1 MYRRNSYKLSIVLFL
16 AYVMGTATLWSQ
28 TQEQIDQF
36 NKERRAF
43 FTEKLELT
51 DAESKAFWP
60 LYEDFAN
67 RKMKLAEDER
77 NTYGYANK
85 NADHLSDKEIRE
97 TLSKAFRLKEEQL
110 ALEKDFYQN
119 KFMTA
124 LPPKKVMKLGQVE
137 WDFRRYLMR
146 KLREQRDEERNR
158 EGGGRIGGDGSIG
171 SNSWDPGSW
180 GPGAGDAIRGGPY
193 SGNVYKGDPSNEGT
207 SPRHGPHEL
216 CPPPAAL

>member
-1 MYRRNSYKLSIVLFL
+1 MNKRIIYKLSAFLLLFSFSGMGILL
-16 AYVMGTATLWSQ
+16 AQ

-36 NKERRAF
+36 NKERKAY

-67 RKMKLAEDER
+67 RKMKLVEDEQ
-77 NTYGYANK
+77 NTYGYAHK
-85 NADHLSDKEIRE
+85 NADHLSDKEIKE
-97 TLSKAFRLKEEQL
+97 TLAKAFRLKEEQL

-124 LPPKKVMKLGQVE
+124 LPAKKVMKLGKVE

-146 KLREQRDEERNR
+146 KLRENRDGNGRSR
-158 EGGGRIGGDGSIG
+158 GDSSDGGSGGGS
-171 SNSWDPGSW
+171 S
-180 GPGAGDAIRGGPY
+180 
-193 SGNVYKGDPSNEGT
+193 SG
-207 SPRHGPHEL
+207 HGPTSMAI
-216 CPPPAAL
+216 PPAYF